1 MNKNK
6 QVLKHCPNFYKI
18 MDFEYY
24 EDDVL
29 SEKII
34 NVYHDFVFKVDINN
48 KKSITKLEQIDFII
62 NKYIDDYF
70 FRKELK
76 AEMSRIRIRKGQDI
90 LIGLS
95 KYLIIMKLVILEIYI
110 FQGGYNG
117 WRFLYRG

>member
-62 NKYIDDYF
+62 
-70 FRKELK
+70 RKELK

-90 LIGLS
+90 LEAIIDWIIKVFDNYEIG
-95 KYLIIMKLVILEIYI
+95 YTRNIYFSRWI
-110 FQGGYNG
+110 
-117 WRFLYRG
+117 